1 MKIATKRAAM
11 ATAAIMLAALSLTAC
26 TNGAGASS
34 TSTTSAAS
42 AKTAKIGL
50 LLPDSVTP
58 RYAADDH
65 PMFAAKLKSL
75 CPKCTLLYADADG
88 DAAKQQQ
95 QADSMLTEGAKVLV
109 VDAEDGEAAASI
121 VADAKK
127 QHVPVIAYDRLIDS
141 PDLSY
146 YISFVNQ
153 KVGKLQAT
161 ALIDRMKQLGI
172 PAGSGIIQIN
182 GSPTDNNATQFA
194 QGADSVLDNKK
205 LDPYK
210 ILASYQTPNWDGTL
224 AQNWAASQIT
234 QFGSQIKGIYAAND
248 TTGQGALAALK
259 AANFSPIPPITG
271 QDATL
276 AGIQDILSGLQYMTV
291 YKPILPEA
299 NQAAVL
305 AYDLAQGKHPKA
317 PTTTKTQGTAGPSTA
332 IPSFLLQPEAVTA
345 SNIESTVMKDKFYTY
360 AQVCT
365 PQYVAMCKKY
375 GITNK

>member
-1 MKIATKRAAM
+1 MKIATAKAVIAA
-11 ATAAIMLAALSLTAC
+11 AAILLAAGSLTAC
-26 TNGAGASS
+26 TNGSGGSGSS
-34 TSTTSAAS
+34 PSANVSS

-65 PMFAAKLKSL
+65 PMFQAKLKSL

-127 QHVPVIAYDRLIDS
+127 QNVPVIAYDRLIDS

-161 ALIDRMKQLGI
+161 ALIARMKQLGI

-194 QGADSVLDNKK
+194 QGANSVFNSSAN
-205 LDPYK
+205 PYK

-234 QFGSQIKGIYAAND
+234 QFGSKIKGIYAAND

-259 AANFSPIPPITG
+259 PANFTPIPPITG

-276 AGIQDILSGLQYMTV
+276 VGIQDILTGLQYMTI
-291 YKPILPEA
+291 YKPIKPEA
-299 NQAAVL
+299 SQAAVL
-305 AYDLAQGKHPKA
+305 AFDLAQGKHPKA
-317 PTTTKTQGTAGPSTA
+317 PTTQKTPGTAGPSAT

-345 SNIESTVMKDKFYTY
+345 KNIQSTVMKDGFYTY

-365 PQYVAMCKKY
+365 PQFVSACKKY
-375 GITNK
+375 GVTK